1 MTDSRG
7 LGPGPGRE
15 LRVAA
20 LISGPD
26 VPSSRFRVRQFVAPL
41 RSFGVAVSV
50 HASPIWKYAPPPK
63 GIPGKLWT
71 AGKLAG
77 RIGGFWR
84 AAGADVVWLER
95 ELLGG
100 RSTLERFLPGAKTVL
115 DLDDAL
121 WLTGKPGFS
130 ERIAGRSAGVIAGN
144 GFLAE
149 HYRPFARRL
158 WVVPTSIDT
167 QRWAPASG
175 VQASAPSERFT
186 VGWTGTGGNLAY
198 LEAIEEPLAHF
209 LSTHPNS
216 RLLVVS
222 DRRPELRSLPPE
234 TWTFESWSPDA
245 EVDQL
250 RRMDVGLMPLPDDD
264 WARGKCSAKMLL
276 SMAVARPVVVSPVG
290 TNAEILREAPVGLA
304 AASGNDWS
312 GALDRLHRDAPFR
325 AACGSAGRALAVERY
340 SVAATAP
347 KLAAIFREIARAA
360 ESSDRVQ
367 KAEGPVGGGESE
379 DDHRL
384 R

>member
-1 MTDSRG
+1 MTDSQGAR
-7 LGPGPGRE
+7 PGPGHE

-41 RSFGVAVSV
+41 RSFGVAVAV
-50 HASPIWKYAPPPK
+50 HSSPISKYAPPPR
-63 GIPGKLWT
+63 GTPGKLWT

-77 RIGGFWR
+77 RLGGLWR
-84 AAGADVVWLER
+84 AGGADVVWLER
-95 ELLGG
+95 ELVGG
-100 RSTLERFLPGAKTVL
+100 RFTLERFLPAAKTVL
-115 DLDDAL
+115 DVDDAL
-121 WLTGKPGFS
+121 WLTGSPGFS
-130 ERIAGRSAGVIAGN
+130 ERIAARGAGVIAGN
-144 GFLAE
+144 SFLAG
-149 HYRPFARRL
+149 HYGPVARRL
-158 WVVPTSIDT
+158 WTVPTSIDT
-167 QRWAPASG
+167 ERWAPAPG
-175 VQASAPSERFT
+175 ADPASERFT

-198 LEAIEEPLAHF
+198 LEAIEQPLARF
-209 LSTHPNS
+209 LSTHPDS

-222 DRRPELRSLPPE
+222 DRPPKLPSLRPEA
-234 TWTFESWSPDA
+234 WTFEPWSPEA
-245 EVDQL
+245 EVDQV

-304 AASGNDWS
+304 AVSGNDWPA
-312 GALDRLHRDAPFR
+312 ALDRLHRDAALR
-325 AACGSAGRALAVERY
+325 TACGSAGRILAVRRF

-347 KLAAIFREIARAA
+347 KLAAIFREIAGAA
-360 ESSDRVQ
+360 KTSDRVKQ
-367 KAEGPVGGGESE
+367 AKRPVGGGEAE